1 MKMTVKKVQHP
12 YITTNSKIRHGEPVI
27 SGTSI
32 RVIDIAVRY
41 EIMGMSPEDIII
53 AHPHLNLSQIH
64 DALSYYYEHKKEIDR
79 IWRDSTK
86 KTETLKRSHPSIMDK
101 KIGTIKDILTAE
113 EMKNKIEFL

>member
-1 MKMTVKKVQHP
+1 MSILNILP
-12 YITTNSKIRHGEPVI
+12 FNSFCPPVI

-53 AHPHLNLSQIH
+53 ALPHLNLSQIH

-86 KTETLKRSHPSIMDK
+86 KTETLKKSHQ
-101 KIGTIKDILTAE
+101 IGRAHV
-113 EMKNKIEFL
+113 